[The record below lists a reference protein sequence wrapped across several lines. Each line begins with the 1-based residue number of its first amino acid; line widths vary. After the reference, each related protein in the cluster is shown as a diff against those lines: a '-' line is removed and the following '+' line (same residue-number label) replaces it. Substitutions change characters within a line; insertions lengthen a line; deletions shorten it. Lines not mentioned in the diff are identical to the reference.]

1 MSLEQ
6 VNLNSTVELDPSYHW
21 EFNGTLAKASS
32 QGRLFAL
39 YLAMH
44 QNALAHP
51 IHLTPQSKSEG
62 SPYENEIS
70 SLSHYRQPAL
80 QATDKDWSNMATLAS
95 LISSDLTSARLFQSI
110 NPSPLAQSNDP
121 SRIPDDVKNNCSL
134 GTQKRLSNIYRSN
147 IEEDNTMLYDIIS
160 AKNSNEEPISM
171 AV

>member
-6 VNLNSTVELDPSYHW
+6 VNVDSTVELDPSYHW
-21 EFNGTLAKASS
+21 EFDGTLARASS

-51 IHLTPQSKSEG
+51 IHVTTPSKSEDV
-62 SPYENEIS
+62 YCKNEIS

-80 QATDKDWSNMATLAS
+80 QATEKDWRNMAMLNS
-95 LISSDLTSARLFQSI
+95 LISSDLVSARLFQSI
-110 NPSPLAQSNDP
+110 HPSPLAQSNDP

-134 GTQKRLSNIYRSN
+134 GTQKRLANIYKSD
-147 IEEDNTMLYDIIS
+147 IEEDNTMLYDILS
-160 AKNSNEEPISM
+160 AKDANEEHIRM